1 MQRKS
6 EAYIHVR
13 SRLWNSTLV
22 ADYPRVNI
30 VNIVSH
36 AQIKIP
42 DDYGYT
48 QNKADDRVSVRTFFS
63 VEFNL

>member
-1 MQRKS
+1 MQRKT

-30 VNIVSH
+30 VNIVSY

-42 DDYGYT
+42 DDYGNV
-48 QNKADDRVSVRTFFS
+48 QNKGDDRTSVCT
-63 VEFNL
+63 LQ